1 MEVKRSKTTNEADG
15 NYEYNLRSWIRQ
27 CTVADCS
34 DILGTYFEDTR
45 IEYGAKAPHLEQ
57 TIELCPDDHTKFDS
71 FLFGLTEATGGS
83 LQTVVISNL
92 QLGFIRPGDFVIT
105 ADSDW
110 P

>member
-1 MEVKRSKTTNEADG
+1 MEVKRSKVLNVRG

-27 CTVADCS
+27 CTEADCS

-45 IEYGAKAPHLEQ
+45 IEYGAKTPHIEQ
-57 TIELCPDDHTKFDS
+57 TIELCPDDHTKFNN
-71 FLFGLTEATGGS
+71 FLFGLTEATS
-83 LQTVVISNL
+83 ASVQTVDITNL

-105 ADSDW
+105 SDPDW